1 MPFSFGPSAMM
12 YATIQFL
19 NGLSYGL
26 SLFLVAAGLSIIFG
40 VLRVLNFAHGTF
52 YMLGGYVAYEA
63 VSRLG
68 LANGGF
74 WVAVAVSGLVLAALA
89 AVIERLMLRKLYE
102 RDEIYQLLFTFALV
116 LLISDVIRGLWGTQ
130 VLSISFPPEL
140 RGAQDVGLAFYP
152 RYRLFLCLVGVAVA
166 IGIWF
171 VFQRTRWGRIIRA
184 ATQDR
189 EILGAL
195 GVNVPR
201 VYLVVFSAGAALAGI
216 GGALAAPAL
225 ALKPG
230 MDAEIIVECFIV
242 VIIGGLGSL
251 WGAFIGAL
259 LIGQLRSIGL
269 YFVPEWEI
277 VLVYLLMVAVLVFRP
292 WGLLGKREGA

>member
-1 MPFSFGPSAMM
+1 MM

-52 YMLGGYVAYEA
+52 YMLGGYIAYEA
-63 VSRLG
+63 VSRIG
-68 LANGGF
+68 LSDGGF
-74 WVAVAVSGLVLAALA
+74 WVAVAISGLVLAALA
-89 AVIERLMLRKLYE
+89 AVIERLMLRKLYD

-152 RYRLFLCLVGVAVA
+152 RYRLFLCLVGIVVA

-277 VLVYLLMVAVLVFRP
+277 VLVYLLMIAVLVFRP
-292 WGLLGKREGA
+292 WGLLGKRGGE

>member
-1 MPFSFGPSAMM
+1 MM

-52 YMLGGYVAYEA
+52 YMLGGYIAYEA
-63 VSRLG
+63 VSHIG
-68 LANGGF
+68 LSDGGF
-74 WVAVAVSGLVLAALA
+74 WTAVALSGLVLAVLA
-89 AVIERLMLRKLYE
+89 AVIERLMLRKLYG

-116 LLISDVIRGLWGTQ
+116 LLLSDVIRALWGTQ

-140 RGAQDVGLAFYP
+140 RGAQNLGLAYYP
-152 RYRLFLCLVGVAVA
+152 RYRLFLCLVGIAVA
-166 IGIWF
+166 IGLWF

-189 EILGAL
+189 EILAAL
-195 GVNVPR
+195 GINVPM

-230 MDAEIIVECFIV
+230 MDAEIIVQCFIV
-242 VIIGGLGSL
+242 IIIGGLGSL
-251 WGAFIGAL
+251 WGAFIGAI

-277 VLVYLLMVAVLVFRP
+277 VLVYLLMIAVLVFRP

>member
-1 MPFSFGPSAMM
+1 MM

-292 WGLLGKREGA
+292 WGLLGRREGA

>member
-1 MPFSFGPSAMM
+1 PTRRSS
-12 YATIQFL
+12 
-19 NGLSYGL
+19 
-26 SLFLVAAGLSIIFG
+26 
-40 VLRVLNFAHGTF
+40 
-52 YMLGGYVAYEA
+52 
-63 VSRLG
+63 
-68 LANGGF
+68 
-74 WVAVAVSGLVLAALA
+74 
-89 AVIERLMLRKLYE
+89 
-102 RDEIYQLLFTFALV
+102 D

-201 VYLVVFSAGAALAGI
+201 VY
-216 GGALAAPAL
+216 
-225 ALKPG
+225 
-230 MDAEIIVECFIV
+230 IV
-242 VIIGGLGSL
+242 VISAGDDLSGVCSDRAAPSL
-251 WGAFIGAL
+251 TL
-259 LIGQLRSIGL
+259 
-269 YFVPEWEI
+269 
-277 VLVYLLMVAVLVFRP
+277 
-292 WGLLGKREGA
+292 

>member
-1 MPFSFGPSAMM
+1 MM

-195 GVNVPR
+195 GVNVLR
-201 VYLVVFSAGAALAGI
+201 VYLVV
-216 GGALAAPAL
+216 
-225 ALKPG
+225 
-230 MDAEIIVECFIV
+230 
-242 VIIGGLGSL
+242 
-251 WGAFIGAL
+251 
-259 LIGQLRSIGL
+259 
-269 YFVPEWEI
+269 
-277 VLVYLLMVAVLVFRP
+277 
-292 WGLLGKREGA
+292 

>member
-1 MPFSFGPSAMM
+1 MM

-152 RYRLFLCLVGVAVA
+152 RYRLFLCLVGGAVA

>member
-1 MPFSFGPSAMM
+1 MM

>member
-1 MPFSFGPSAMM
+1 MM

-116 LLISDVIRGLWGTQ
+116 LLISDVIRGLWETQ